1 MGLTIEQIIEAT
13 NLSKKEIEE
22 LKKNKKLNIKWSS
35 ATKNTLNLIIGSMCF
50 LIKFYTLFLK
60 LIILNNNLF

>member
-22 LKKNKKLNIKWSS
+22 LKKE
-35 ATKNTLNLIIGSMCF
+35 
-50 LIKFYTLFLK
+50 
-60 LIILNNNLF
+60 

>member
-22 LKKNKKLNIKWSS
+22 LKKQKYTTIVIPNELASFSQDIISKYKYDPTLNI
-35 ATKNTLNLIIGSMCF
+35 IIIPS
-50 LIKFYTLFLK
+50 KD
-60 LIILNNNLF
+60 N